1 MIFTYGKTKLKIP
14 EGYEYVYYATFI
26 AGEWDFLKVK
36 DTDTVLDAGAFI
48 GDFTVKIARKAKEV
62 VAVEPLPWAF
72 KLLKENV
79 EINNLKN
86 VVLVNKALYDVDGVR
101 LKIVDEGTGSKI
113 GENGVEVEGVTVD
126 SLGKF
131 SVVKMDIEGAEGK
144 VMKNGE
150 WLDHVKQIAIEL
162 HGRENI
168 EAIPQLL
175 RNKGFVIRFMTGN
188 DLLKNAL
195 KNSFLHPI
203 SFIKAETRTKVIL
216 NYFKRKYDVPAL
228 SREEYKI
235 LYGRK

>member
-1 MIFTYGKTKLKIP
+1 M
-14 EGYEYVYYATFI
+14 
-26 AGEWDFLKVK
+26 
-36 DTDTVLDAGAFI
+36 
-48 GDFTVKIARKAKEV
+48 
-62 VAVEPLPWAF
+62 
-72 KLLKENV
+72 
-79 EINNLKN
+79 
-86 VVLVNKALYDVDGVR
+86 
-101 LKIVDEGTGSKI
+101 
-113 GENGVEVEGVTVD
+113 D

-188 DLLKNAL
+188 DLVKNAL

-203 SFIKAETRTKVIL
+203 SFIKAEARTKVVL